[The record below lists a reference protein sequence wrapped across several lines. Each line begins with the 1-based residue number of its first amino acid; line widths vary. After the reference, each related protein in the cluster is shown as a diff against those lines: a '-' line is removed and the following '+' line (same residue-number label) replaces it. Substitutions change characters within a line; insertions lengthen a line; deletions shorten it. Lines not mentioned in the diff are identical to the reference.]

1 MVWKW
6 KHSETFGQHNKCQIS
21 HEVEFYYYR
30 SFFLLQNVKFGKIL
44 CFCVFVQVFS
54 SVMPTYNSDVC
65 VPVWTLVVY
74 LVWSASPTSPGS
86 EAQSCCLCVW
96 TCQSTLAL
104 HSVLCLCICV
114 CLEVSD
120 PVSGL
125 SSSLLHTEQTV
136 SGRQSSSCIFA
147 AKGNIPSWR
156 ELWIMKRGCC
166 LFRQHKPDLLGEIT
180 CFTSLKHLSPS
191 EGWRSSSANVRRISA
206 GRLF

>member
-1 MVWKW
+1 M
-6 KHSETFGQHNKCQIS
+6 
-21 HEVEFYYYR
+21 
-30 SFFLLQNVKFGKIL
+30 L
-44 CFCVFVQVFS
+44 
-54 SVMPTYNSDVC
+54 
-65 VPVWTLVVY
+65 
-74 LVWSASPTSPGS
+74 
-86 EAQSCCLCVW
+86 
-96 TCQSTLAL
+96 ST
-104 HSVLCLCICV
+104 CICV

-180 CFTSLKHLSPS
+180 CFTSLKHLRPS
-191 EGWRSSSANVRRISA
+191 EGWRSSSANVPRISA
-206 GRLF
+206 GRLFKIFLWLKLFQINLPHRFTQTSCGCNVFWSIFCSPGCSIVVCVPFWWRSSPRWTQVKHGGFWNTPQLFAYF